1 MQSRKDDLESL
12 LYVLIYCLIGRLPW
26 QNIKK
31 MKEQSEL
38 RRIEAIGEYK
48 MSIPTDELCK
58 NIPDEFKIMLNYVKS
73 LTFY

>member
-1 MQSRKDDLESL
+1 
-12 LYVLIYCLIGRLPW
+12 
-26 QNIKK
+26 